1 VRQRQPRKTDDL
13 YRFWIA
19 SLPCLLCG
27 NNLTVEAAH
36 VRMAEPRLRKRQTGK
51 GEKPDDRWVLPLCH
65 AHHQR
70 QHAGGER
77 VFWEIRDVNPIA
89 ACLVLHLA
97 YENDDREGAE
107 RFIGV
112 INSAAEK
119 EQ

>member
-1 VRQRQPRKTDDL
+1 MMQRRPRVTDEAYL
-13 YRFWIA
+13 AFIR

-27 NNLTVEAAH
+27 CPHTEAAH
-36 VRMAEPRLRKRQTGK
+36 VRMAEPRLHKRPTGM
-51 GEKPDDRWVLPLCH
+51 GEKSDDRWALPLCH

-70 QHAGGER
+70 QHAGAER
-77 VFWEIRDVNPIA
+77 AFWEIRDVNPFA

-97 YENDDREGAE
+97 YASEDREGAE
-107 RFIGV
+107 HFIAV